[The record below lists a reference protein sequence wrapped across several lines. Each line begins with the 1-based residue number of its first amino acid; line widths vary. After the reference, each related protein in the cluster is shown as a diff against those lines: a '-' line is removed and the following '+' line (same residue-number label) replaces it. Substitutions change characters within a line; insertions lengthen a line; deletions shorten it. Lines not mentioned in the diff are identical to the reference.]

1 MSLRAKIYLIVGAT
15 LLAAV
20 AVVFLVSQTVFMR
33 GFESVERS
41 EAQDQMQRVQAAVT
55 WNVMELG
62 VAVKGYRSDEEMISY
77 LKTRDPAEIESVLSE
92 TFFAGVK
99 ANAMAI
105 LDASG
110 NVAWSRGFDLQKAEF
125 SSLPAELESYL
136 APRGGLTQRFLAGK
150 DISGILMLSGA
161 PMLVNSQTLF
171 APGDDKPVGTFII
184 GRWMDTA
191 VLAELGARTR
201 LDLSV
206 LPATAPGLP
215 QQVRDAVKAESAK
228 VQRQM
233 AATTTT
239 IAAATP
245 IAAVAE
251 ATTAGE
257 TASTTG
263 ATTASEAKAQTGR
276 TTAETSAQLASIMP
290 SVAGAATSRFVIPI
304 DADTL
309 AGYVMLPD
317 LFGQPALVVRVD
329 MPRAVYAQGA
339 SSVRYF
345 TLSLFGL
352 VIIFGLVLSQL
363 LERSLFRRLAGIT
376 QQVKHIKP
384 GKARLEPIAAG
395 GRDELGLL
403 AETINAGFL
412 QLEVTRTQQEIQAKN
427 LSSTLQEL
435 NGRHQDL
442 KKSHIRLQQLQ
453 HVSASLGSSLDI
465 KEALVQLETVALDIF
480 EADEIWL
487 LKLRPQ
493 QDQLMGLGAFFK
505 QKPGYARLPRLFGCE
520 RPDAALP
527 EQVNTLLKSVA
538 KGTDAI
544 FIGSASAMTREEQRN
559 LFGASFPDLAGFES
573 LALVPLVADESCLGL
588 AVSASLT
595 PGEFQADRRSTILL
609 FAGQLAQALK
619 NTRLVEEIK
628 ALGEVDALTAL
639 FNRRRA
645 LEQLEMEIKRAQRY
659 EGRFS
664 LMIADIDNFKLFN
677 DTYGHPLG
685 DEIIKRV
692 ANILLKRARSSDF
705 VARFGGDEFMLILPE
720 AFRADAKKVADSMR
734 AALSASPYVAPDG
747 ARIPLRMSF
756 GASSFPEDGHDAAS
770 LIAVADANLYES
782 KRWGGD
788 TVTVRP
794 EPITGDTVDSR
805 AFSTLDS
812 LVSAVDNK
820 DHYTR
825 RHSAQVA
832 EYSGLIA
839 KVLGLGNDQMEG
851 LQVAALLHDVGKI
864 GVPDRILR
872 KPGSLTTKEL
882 EYMRQH
888 PLIGSMMIMQH
899 LPESLEVKDAVAAH
913 HERWDGKGYPSQLLG
928 RQIPLLAR
936 VLSVADSF
944 SAMITDRPYHAAL
957 DQREALEKIIEGSGT
972 QFDPDMVKAFVAVMS
987 PAQPSATTMGAA

>member
-1 MSLRAKIYLIVGAT
+1 MSLRTKIYLIVGAT
-15 LLAAV
+15 LLVAV
-20 AVVFLVSQTVFMR
+20 AVVFMVSQTVFMR
-33 GFESVERS
+33 GFESVES
-41 EAQDQMQRVQAAVT
+41 ADAQNQMQRAQAGLN

-62 VAVKGYRSDEEMISY
+62 VAIKGYRSDEDVLAFLGSH
-77 LKTRDPAEIESVLSE
+77 DPGNIESKLTES
-92 TFFAGVK
+92 FFAGVK
-99 ANAMAI
+99 SNAVAI
-105 LDASG
+105 LDKDG
-110 NVAWSRGFDLQKAEF
+110 HLIWGRGFDLAKADF
-125 SSLPAELESYL
+125 SALPAGLEDHLS
-136 APRGGLTQRFLAGK
+136 PQGGLTQRFLAGQ
-150 DISGILMLSGA
+150 DISGILMLAGT
-161 PMLVNSQTLF
+161 PMLVNSQPVLAAGSNTVEGTL
-171 APGDDKPVGTFII
+171 II
-184 GRWMDTA
+184 GRWMDAA

-206 LPATAPGLP
+206 VPTSDPDLP
-215 QQVRDAVKAESAK
+215 QQVRDALAAPA
-228 VQRQM
+228 
-233 AATTTT
+233 AATT
-239 IAAATP
+239 AAPIGTAT
-245 IAAVAE
+245 A
-251 ATTAGE
+251 
-257 TASTTG
+257 
-263 ATTASEAKAQTGR
+263 
-276 TTAETSAQLASIMP
+276 
-290 SVAGAATSRFVIPI
+290 SVAGTETAAGPGNTPTTFVVPT
-304 DADTL
+304 DQDTL
-309 AGYVMLPD
+309 AGYAVLPD
-317 LFGQPALVVRVD
+317 VFGHPALVMEVD

-352 VIIFGLVLSQL
+352 VILFGIVLNQL

-376 QQVKHIKP
+376 AQVKHIKP
-384 GKARLEPIAAG
+384 GKAKLDPIIAG

-403 AETINAGFL
+403 AETINAGFS
-412 QLEVTRTQQEIQAKN
+412 QLEATRTHQEIQAKN

-435 NGRHQDL
+435 SGRHQDL

-465 KEALVQLETVALDIF
+465 KEALVQLESVALDIF

-487 LKLRPQ
+487 LKLRPN
-493 QDQLMGLGAFFK
+493 QDQLVGLGAFFK

-527 EQVNTLLKSVA
+527 EQVNTLLKTVA
-538 KGTDAI
+538 KGSDAI
-544 FIGSASAMTREEQRN
+544 FIGSASSMTVEEQRK
-559 LFGASFPDLAGFES
+559 LFGASFPDLSGFES
-573 LALVPLVADESCLGL
+573 LAFVPLVADESALGL
-588 AVSASLT
+588 AISASAKA
-595 PGEFQADRRSTILL
+595 GEFQADRRSTILL

-628 ALGEVDALTAL
+628 ALGEVDSLSGL
-639 FNRRRA
+639 YNRRRA
-645 LEQLEMEIKRAQRY
+645 LEQLEMELKRAQRY

-692 ANILLKRARSSDF
+692 ANILLHRARSSDF
-705 VARFGGDEFMLILPE
+705 VARFGGDEFLLILPE
-720 AFRADAKKVADSMR
+720 AYRADAKKVADSMR
-734 AALSASPYVAPDG
+734 VSLSTSPYIAPDG

-756 GASSFPEDGHDAAS
+756 GASSFPEDGRDVGA

-794 EPITGDTVDSR
+794 EPVSSDAVDSR

-832 EYSGLIA
+832 EYSSTIGKALNLSDEQLEA
-839 KVLGLGNDQMEG
+839 

-872 KPGSLTTKEL
+872 KPGTLTTKEV

-913 HERWDGKGYPSQLLG
+913 HERWDGKGYPAQLVG

-936 VLSVADSF
+936 ILTVADSY

-957 DQREALEKIIEGSGT
+957 DSREALDKIVEGTGT
-972 QFDPDMVKAFVAVMS
+972 QFDPDMAKMFLACMD
-987 PAQPSATTMGAA
+987 PSTATTAGAA

>member
-1 MSLRAKIYLIVGAT
+1 LSLRAKIYLIVGAT
-15 LLAAV
+15 LLVAV
-20 AVVFLVSQTVFMR
+20 VVVFLVSQTVFMR
-33 GFESVERS
+33 GFESVESS
-41 EAQDQMQRVQAAVT
+41 EAQDQIKRAQAAVA

-62 VAVKGYRSDEEMISY
+62 IAVKGYRSDVDVLEFLQS
-77 LKTRDPAEIESVLSE
+77 RNPANVESELGES
-92 TFFAGVK
+92 FFAGVK
-99 ANAMAI
+99 ANALAI
-105 LDASG
+105 CDKDG
-110 NVAWSRGFDLQKAEF
+110 NLLWGRGFDLGKAEF
-125 SSLPAELESYL
+125 TALPPGLESYL
-136 APRGGLTQRFLAGK
+136 APQGGLTRRFLAGQ

-161 PMLVNSQTLF
+161 PMLVNSQPLF
-171 APGDDKPVGTFII
+171 ASGSKTVEGSIII

-191 VLAELGARTR
+191 VLAEVGASTR

-206 LPATAPGLP
+206 AGTTSTDLP
-215 QQVRDAVKAESAK
+215 QQVKDALAAAGTAASI
-228 VQRQM
+228 
-233 AATTTT
+233 AATGSSLGS
-239 IAAATP
+239 APAAT
-245 IAAVAE
+245 V
-251 ATTAGE
+251 TAP
-257 TASTTG
+257 STFV
-263 ATTASEAKAQTGR
+263 
-276 TTAETSAQLASIMP
+276 LP
-290 SVAGAATSRFVIPI
+290 S

-309 AGYVMLPD
+309 IGYSLLRDV
-317 LFGQPALVVRVD
+317 FGQSALVLKVH

-345 TLSLFGL
+345 TLSLAAL
-352 VIIFGLVLSQL
+352 VIVFGIVLNQL

-376 QQVKHIKP
+376 AQVRHIKP
-384 GKARLEPIAAG
+384 GKARLDPIQTG
-395 GRDELGLL
+395 SRDELGLL
-403 AETINAGFL
+403 AETINAGFS
-412 QLEVTRTQQEIQAKN
+412 QLEETRTQQEIQARN

-435 NGRHQDL
+435 SGRHEDL
-442 KKSHIRLQQLQ
+442 EKSHIRLQQLQ

-465 KEALVQLETVALDIF
+465 REALVQLEAVALDIF

-487 LKLRPQ
+487 LKLRPN
-493 QDQLMGLGAFFK
+493 QDQLAGLGAFFK

-520 RPDAALP
+520 RPEAALP
-527 EQVNTLLKSVA
+527 EQLNTLLKTVA
-538 KGTDAI
+538 KGSDAI
-544 FIGSASAMTREEQRN
+544 FIGSVSGMSKDEQRR
-559 LFGASFPDLAGFES
+559 LFGATFPDLAGFES
-573 LALVPLVADESCLGL
+573 LALVPLVADDSCLGL
-588 AVSASLT
+588 AISASTLA
-595 PGEFQADRRSTILL
+595 GEFKADRRSTILL

-628 ALGEVDALTAL
+628 ALGEVDALSGL
-639 FNRRRA
+639 YNRRRA
-645 LEQLEMEIKRAQRY
+645 LEQLEMELKRAQRY

-664 LMIADIDNFKLFN
+664 LMIADVDNFKLFN

-692 ANILLKRARSSDF
+692 ANILLHRARSSDF
-705 VARFGGDEFMLILPE
+705 VARFGGDEFLLILPE
-720 AFRADAKKVADSMR
+720 AYRADAKKVADSMR
-734 AALSASPYVAPDG
+734 TALSMSPYIAPDG

-756 GASSFPEDGHDAAS
+756 GASSFPEDGRDVAA

-794 EPITGDTVDSR
+794 EPVSSDAVDSR

-832 EYSGLIA
+832 EYSAQIG
-839 KVLGLGNDQMEG
+839 KVLGLSNEQLEA

-913 HERWDGKGYPSQLLG
+913 HERWDGKGYPAQLLG

-936 VLSVADSF
+936 IMAVADSY
-944 SAMITDRPYHAAL
+944 SAMTTDRPYHAAL
-957 DQREALEKIIEGSGT
+957 ESQEALDKIVEASGT
-972 QFDPDMVKAFVAVMS
+972 QFDPDMVKGFMAVMA
-987 PAQPSATTMGAA
+987 PAPQSTIGAA